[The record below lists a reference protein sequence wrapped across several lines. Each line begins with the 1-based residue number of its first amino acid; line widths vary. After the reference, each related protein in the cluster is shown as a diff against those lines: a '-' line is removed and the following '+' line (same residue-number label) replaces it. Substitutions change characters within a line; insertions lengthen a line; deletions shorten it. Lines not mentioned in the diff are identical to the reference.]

1 MCGTAED
8 YEERERRHGLKDA
21 VYGWTR
27 ARFSPFGRGGR
38 GGSYV
43 LGGVGVTLT
52 VVGGALAMGLGL
64 GLLLALV
71 QVYGSGWLR
80 RLTGIYVWFFRG
92 IPLLVLLFLFYF
104 GILVSLDIELSPFTI
119 AIVVLGLISSAYQSQ
134 ILRGAILAVPAG
146 QMKAAR
152 AIGMS
157 DARAIIFII
166 LPQALRLSIPGWS
179 NEYTVIMKDSAV
191 TYALGVAELMARA
204 NHVASRTYQHFW
216 LYIMVGLIYL
226 LLTYLGTKALRVLED
241 RVAMSGYIR

>member
-1 MCGTAED
+1 MGFQDGMTAVAE
-8 YEERERRHGLKDA
+8 GL
-21 VYGWTR
+21 
-27 ARFSPFGRGGR
+27 P
-38 GGSYV
+38 YV

-64 GLLLALV
+64 GLLLALA
-71 QVYGSGWLR
+71 QVYGSRWLR

-226 LLTYLGTKALRVLED
+226 LLTYLGTKALRVLEE